1 MTPHDLLEVPRGAS
15 KAEVL
20 KAVAKAL
27 RERKHSAKDIA
38 LAQKAL
44 LDPVKAAAEH
54 FNDLDFAT
62 LLRQLDAAPPDE
74 FDPDALAHP
83 LDASTL

>member
-1 MTPHDLLEVPRGAS
+1 MNPHDLLEVPRGAG
-15 KAEVL
+15 KAEIL
-20 KAVAKAL
+20 KAAAKAL

-38 LAQKAL
+38 IAQKAL
-44 LDPVKAAAEH
+44 LDPVKAAAEQ
-54 FNDLDFAT
+54 FNDLDFSA
-62 LLRQLDAAPPDE
+62 LLRQLETTPPDE